1 MPPTAPPAMCRAG
14 CPRRARHFRHRR
26 DRRGF
31 AAPVRETP
39 GRRRSARRAAWCAR
53 AASHPAAPRG
63 LPPSAIS
70 TAATPRVPARRGRSC
85 RSRRRGRRRS
95 IPGAGHSCTWR
106 ISQIRGGRLLRA
118 PLRRDLLSQPA
129 GPAAEKNER
138 RSVPMTTT
146 ALITGATS
154 GIGRAAA
161 DKLAQSGVHVM
172 VAGRNVER
180 GEKTIAEIRAAGG
193 KADFISSDLRDAA
206 SARAVARKAVELGG
220 GHVDILINNAGIF
233 PFGPTHETS
242 EESFDD
248 VYALNVKAPYFLVAE
263 LAPLMAQRG
272 KGAIVNV
279 STMVAD
285 YGAAGLS
292 LYGSS
297 KAAINLLTK
306 AWTAEYGPK
315 GVRVNAVSP
324 GPTRTEGTAAMG
336 DALQLLAAQAPAG
349 RPAAAEEIA
358 EAIVFLASDRA
369 SFVQGAIL
377 PVDGGRTAV

>member
-1 MPPTAPPAMCRAG
+1 
-14 CPRRARHFRHRR
+14 
-26 DRRGF
+26 
-31 AAPVRETP
+31 
-39 GRRRSARRAAWCAR
+39 
-53 AASHPAAPRG
+53 
-63 LPPSAIS
+63 
-70 TAATPRVPARRGRSC
+70 
-85 RSRRRGRRRS
+85 
-95 IPGAGHSCTWR
+95 
-106 ISQIRGGRLLRA
+106 
-118 PLRRDLLSQPA
+118 
-129 GPAAEKNER
+129 
-138 RSVPMTTT
+138 MTTT

-172 VAGRNVER
+172 VVGRNVAR
-180 GEKTIAEIRAAGG
+180 GERTIAEIRAAGG

-206 SARAVARKAVELGG
+206 SARAAAKKVVELGN
-220 GHVDILINNAGIF
+220 GHIDVLINNAGVF
-233 PFGPTHETS
+233 PSGLTHETS

-263 LAPLMAQRG
+263 LAPLMTQRG

-285 YGAAGLS
+285 YGATGLS

-306 AWTAEYGPK
+306 AWAAEYGPQ

-324 GPTRTEGTAAMG
+324 GPTRTEGTAVMG
-336 DALQLLAAQAPAG
+336 DALQQLAAQAPAG
-349 RPAAAEEIA
+349 RPAAPEEIA
-358 EAIVFLASDRA
+358 EAIVFLVSDRA
-369 SFVQGAIL
+369 SFIHGAIL

>member
-1 MPPTAPPAMCRAG
+1 
-14 CPRRARHFRHRR
+14 
-26 DRRGF
+26 
-31 AAPVRETP
+31 
-39 GRRRSARRAAWCAR
+39 
-53 AASHPAAPRG
+53 
-63 LPPSAIS
+63 
-70 TAATPRVPARRGRSC
+70 
-85 RSRRRGRRRS
+85 
-95 IPGAGHSCTWR
+95 
-106 ISQIRGGRLLRA
+106 
-118 PLRRDLLSQPA
+118 
-129 GPAAEKNER
+129 
-138 RSVPMTTT
+138 MTTT

-154 GIGRAAA
+154 GIGRAVA

-172 VAGRNVER
+172 VVGRNVER

-193 KADFISSDLRDAA
+193 TADFISSDLRDAA
-206 SARAVARKAVELGG
+206 SARAVARKAVELGNG
-220 GHVDILINNAGIF
+220 RVDILINNAGVF

-248 VYALNVKAPYFLVAE
+248 VYALNVKAPYFLVAA
-263 LAPLMAQRG
+263 LAPSMAQRG

-306 AWTAEYGPK
+306 AWAAEYGPK

-324 GPTRTEGTAAMG
+324 GPTRTEGTASMG
-336 DALQLLAAQAPAG
+336 DALQQLAAQAPAG
-349 RPAAAEEIA
+349 RPAAPEEIA
-358 EAIVFLASDRA
+358 EAILFLATDRA